1 MNIGDNYR
9 KFKKLFLNLISEFF
23 TIRGSLITLSYT
35 LIFVFLIT
43 LLSNIINE
51 IFLPNPNYQYIISF
65 GINGTIVSATLALL
79 TFTYALV
86 LDYPIRRDIISIG
99 KIFLRSTLFF
109 IIGIISLNVVKEMM
123 DNSEKFASP
132 DLMAEFTVIFL
143 FFGGFLLL
151 ILSASLFAV
160 GISKLLFK
168 II

>member
-9 KFKKLFLNLISEFF
+9 KIKKLFIKLIRDFF
-23 TIRGSLITLSYT
+23 TIRGSLITLSFT
-35 LIFVFLIT
+35 LIFVFLLKLI
-43 LLSNIINE
+43 SNTINE

-79 TFTYALV
+79 TFTYAQV

-99 KIFLRSTLFF
+99 KFFLRSTLFF
-109 IIGIISLNVVKEMM
+109 IVGIIFLNVAKEMM

-132 DLMAEFTVIFL
+132 DLIAEFAVYFL
-143 FFGGFLLL
+143 FFGGLLLL

>member
-1 MNIGDNYR
+1 MNRVNNYR
-9 KFKKLFLNLISEFF
+9 KIKKLFPNLIREFF
-23 TIRGSLITLSYT
+23 TIRGSLITLSCV

-43 LLSNIINE
+43 LISNIINE

-123 DNSEKFASP
+123 DSSEKFASP
-132 DLMAEFTVIFL
+132 DLIAEFTVFFL
-143 FFGGFLLL
+143 FYGGFLLL
-151 ILSASLFAV
+151 IVSASLFAV